1 MTSSLTILTTIS
13 ASHRIE
19 FPFPTRWTGRT
30 FTRVESVQNNP
41 LAVTFALASALT
53 IAWGTVVR
61 HRIAGQAPT
70 DGSRRS
76 SPLWNAVSRPLWW
89 AGTGT
94 ALIGYGLQV
103 VALGFGTLL
112 VVQPILVLSL
122 MFTLPLAAAYDR
134 RRIRFTEL
142 FWAGVLTTAVAVL
155 VLLGRPVP
163 GDPQPPLERWL
174 PALLVG
180 AVVLVLIERTAQL
193 LVRRERALLLG
204 IVTGAIFG
212 YVAVLSKAVVDIFI
226 HGGLWAL
233 LLNWELYGLVL
244 GAALGTV
251 VQQYSFNAGALRTSL
266 PAMTIT
272 EPIVAFALG
281 YAVLGEQFR
290 VTSLT
295 GWAAMGAALLAMAVA
310 TAVLS
315 RKGV

>member
-1 MTSSLTILTTIS
+1 M
-13 ASHRIE
+13 
-19 FPFPTRWTGRT
+19 
-30 FTRVESVQNNP
+30 QNNP
-41 LAVTFALASALT
+41 LAVAFALASALT

-61 HRIAGQAPT
+61 HRIAGQTPT
-70 DGSRRS
+70 DGSPRS
-76 SPLWNAVSRPLWW
+76 SPLLNAITRPLWW

-94 ALIGYGLQV
+94 ALIGYGLQI

-142 FWAGVLTTAVAVL
+142 FWAGILTTAVAVL

-163 GDPQPPLERWL
+163 GDPQPPWERWL

-180 AVVLVLIERTAQL
+180 AVVLVLIERAAQL

-226 HGGLWAL
+226 HGGMWAL
-233 LLNWELYGLVL
+233 VLNWELYGLVL

-272 EPIVAFALG
+272 EPIVAFGLG
-281 YAVLGEQFR
+281 YVVLGEQFR

-295 GWAAMGAALLAMAVA
+295 GWAAMGAALLAMTAA
-310 TAVLS
+310 TIVLS

>member
-13 ASHRIE
+13 VSHRIE

-41 LAVTFALASALT
+41 LAVAFALASALT